1 MVYNIK
7 QRSSLA
13 IFMLVLMP
21 KGLGVDTALPSKV
34 FWHKNKTRKAQTCKE
49 AKVSHSVLNEL
60 MVLFWADS

>member
-1 MVYNIK
+1 
-7 QRSSLA
+7 
-13 IFMLVLMP
+13 MLVLMP